1 VKLPRDGTPS
11 RRAAHGRMLNRERI
25 ARLEGT
31 LRRSV
36 NFSGDFL
43 EIRENRLLSKR
54 WARRYL
60 WRAHR

>member
-1 VKLPRDGTPS
+1 M
-11 RRAAHGRMLNRERI
+11 GRVLTRERI

-54 WARRYL
+54 WARRY
-60 WRAHR
+60 R